1 MLCSFSIYDFSLDK
15 SAVDE
20 RIKKDILD
28 YITIRI
34 QETPSIL
41 SNITPLSPSHGGG
54 NEKKNSLSSNKS
66 SSSMSSPHT
75 STDGSPQNSLSLA
88 QSRFSQ
94 YLTETSNGCFLFVK
108 LVSGI
113 FRYPSICQNLKCKL

>member
-1 MLCSFSIYDFSLDK
+1 MFFSLDK

-28 YITIRI
+28 YITLRI
-34 QETPSIL
+34 QETPAIL
-41 SNITPLSPSHGGG
+41 SNITPTSPSRDGGG
-54 NEKKNSLSSNKS
+54 TDKKRSMSSNKNSSATSPQHQVS
-66 SSSMSSPHT
+66 SS
-75 STDGSPQNSLSLA
+75 DDFLSLA

-108 LVSGI
+108 LVGQTLI
-113 FRYPSICQNLKCKL
+113 QN